1 MGNTR
6 DNLVAG
12 SLGLVHRIA
21 RRYTGRGVPREELV
35 SAGTIALIRA
45 ASKFDP
51 RRGTPF
57 SSYAAWSVES
67 AIIKA
72 LRTGSDLVRVPQEQR
87 AEYPIEIVSMDAP
100 VADDEGAESTL
111 HEVIAD
117 PNQPLPDEGLLHM
130 ELRHRLAKALW
141 PLDQRSRTVLVLHYG
156 LFGADREYT
165 LEEIAHRMGVSK
177 QRVEQ
182 VRNRALRRL
191 REKVDL
197 YEEEL
202 V

>member
-1 MGNTR
+1 MGNAR
-6 DNLVAG
+6 DNLVAE

-21 RRYTGRGVPREELV
+21 RRYAGRGVALEELI

-45 ASKFDP
+45 AGKFDR

-67 AIIKA
+67 AVIRA
-72 LRTGSDLVRVPQEQR
+72 LRTGGDLIRVPRDQR
-87 AEYPIEIVSMDAP
+87 ADHPIEIVSMDAP
-100 VADDEGAESTL
+100 VMDDEGAESTL

-117 PNQPLPDEGLLHM
+117 PNQPLPDEELLHT
-130 ELRHRLAKALW
+130 EVRHRLAKALW

-165 LEEIAHRMGVSK
+165 LEEIAGRMGVSR

-197 YEEEL
+197 YKAQL